1 VHPVIPDGSPPELK
15 DSFDSLFAPL
25 LLNSALAALKIQP
38 QTPSNAHTGIDCATR
53 ALDRMTLNK
62 ADRGEC
68 HLRVFCDSPNNAF
81 AALAKAFY
89 RRALAHVILK
99 EEDAAESDLIAA
111 NELVP
116 EDQAITNELAK
127 VKQRRKEKKE
137 KEKKAFKKMFA

>member
-1 VHPVIPDGSPPELK
+1 MI
-15 DSFDSLFAPL
+15 
-25 LLNSALAALKIQP
+25 
-38 QTPSNAHTGIDCATR
+38 
-53 ALDRMTLNK
+53 
-62 ADRGEC
+62 
-68 HLRVFCDSPNNAF
+68 AF
-81 AALAKAFY
+81 FALAKALY
-89 RRALAHVILK
+89 RRALSHVILK